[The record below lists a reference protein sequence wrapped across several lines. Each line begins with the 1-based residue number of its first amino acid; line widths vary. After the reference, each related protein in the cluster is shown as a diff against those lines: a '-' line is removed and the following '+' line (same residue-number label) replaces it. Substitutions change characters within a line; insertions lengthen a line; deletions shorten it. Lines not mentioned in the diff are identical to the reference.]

1 VSAIHD
7 ATGIWIKELPV
18 TLEKIVMAL
27 KKKKRFYQG
36 STAQNKVHWCTSQC
50 AHALLGLYL

>member
-18 TLEKIVMAL
+18 TPEKIVMAL
-27 KKKKRFYQG
+27 KKKKEVY
-36 STAQNKVHWCTSQC
+36 
-50 AHALLGLYL
+50 